1 MGKRATTVD
10 EQIGILESRG
20 LHIRDKDKAQEILQ
34 DVGYYRLGFYLFPF
48 EKNYPNLKYRTHE
61 YKEGATFEDAI
72 SLYYFDFDLRL
83 ILSRYLNRI
92 EIAFRTELVYY
103 LSNKYKDNSIWFADK
118 SVLDKQYVSDFEKKV
133 YNADFRRSSSIRRHH
148 QTYPNDRF
156 APAWKTLEFMTFG
169 AILKLYENL
178 KDKDDKIHI
187 AHKFGVRQVVTFENY
202 MHTIRQI
209 RNACAHGLLLYDL
222 QLPMAIRKGPANL
235 NPSERNN
242 LIGALKVI
250 QYIMSYISVNR
261 VKDMEGELALL
272 YSNLCKKAPFL
283 EPLILDLTE
292 SNNF

>member
-10 EQIGILESRG
+10 EQIEILESRG
-20 LHIRDKDKAQEILQ
+20 LNIGDKEKAKEILQ

-48 EKNYPNLKYRTHE
+48 EKSYPNLRNRTHE
-61 YKEGATFEDAI
+61 YIEGATFEDAVF
-72 SLYYFDFDLRL
+72 LYYFDFDLRL

-118 SVLDKQYVSDFEKKV
+118 SILDKPYVADFEKKV
-133 YNADFRRSSSIRRHH
+133 YNSDFRRYPSIRRHH
-148 QTYPNDRF
+148 QAYPNDRF

-169 AILKLYENL
+169 AVLKLYENL
-178 KDKDDKIHI
+178 RDKEDKIYI
-187 AHKFGVRQVVTFENY
+187 ANKFGVRQIVTFENY

-222 QLPMAIRKGPANL
+222 QLIKAIRKGPAKSIS
-235 NPSERNN
+235 SERNN

-250 QYIMSYISVNR
+250 KYIMSFISNNR
-261 VKDMEGELALL
+261 VKNMKEELEGLYDM
-272 YSNLCKKAPFL
+272 LCQEAPFL
-283 EPLILDLTE
+283 KPLILNL
-292 SNNF
+292 SKI